1 MTSPRNLNKPSMATC
16 GMGSKTWRE
25 SVWWFLPYLYL
36 NLLKERIH
44 VLSISL
50 KSNFKGRAE
59 KKNIVFMVEV
69 MVERRGLDEI
79 ATKGSFKL

>member
-1 MTSPRNLNKPSMATC
+1 MC
-16 GMGSKTWRE
+16 GEDLEGC
-25 SVWWFLPYLYL
+25 VWWVLLYLYL

-44 VLSISL
+44 VLSIPL
-50 KSNFKGRAE
+50 KSNFKGWAK

-79 ATKGSFKL
+79 PPKGSFKL